1 MQMLFSGQKSW
12 QIMGYNRRSCFT
24 ALLMSHH
31 TMKSLTVQP
40 HQIKTLSIVIV
51 LKFET
56 LFSFCTPMIC
66 GLPGLELTK
75 MLVRIAKREDPDQ
88 TTSSEAV

>member
-12 QIMGYNRRSCFT
+12 RIMGYNRRSCFT
-24 ALLMSHH
+24 ALLMHHH

-56 LFSFCTPMIC
+56 LFSLCTPIIC
-66 GLPGLELTK
+66 GLPDLELTK
-75 MLVRIAKREDPDQ
+75 YVRIANREDTDQ
-88 TTSSEAV
+88 TASSEAV